1 MKWHPD
7 KNSGSPEAEE
17 KFKEISEAFEVLAD
31 PEKRSVYDQY
41 GKEGLQ
47 QGGAPPPHSSMG
59 GAGWVPGP
67 GARQMDSETA
77 QKIFDQMFGRMRFGP
92 NNKGGA
98 TMFSFGGSGGGTA
111 GGFSQTFGFGRPHQC
126 TSSAFDRDVDMMDAQ
141 DFSNPTGRF
150 KRKAAGPIE
159 RDLPCTLEE
168 LYSGAT
174 KRLKITPQSGDTP
187 EMLTITVKPGWK
199 EGTRVTFR
207 GMGGPPPH
215 GFHPQV
221 PRDLVFVVK
230 EKPHATFTRQ
240 GKDLHAP
247 VRVPL
252 VKALCGGRV
261 QAETLE
267 KKMIEVPVPEPMD
280 VETTVVVPGEGMP
293 DQKGGP
299 KGDLHLRLRAE
310 MPKNLTAHQKAQ
322 LRSIL

>member
-7 KNSGSPEAEE
+7 KNGGSPEAEE
-17 KFKEISEAFEVLAD
+17 KFKEISEAFEVLSD

-47 QGGAPPPHSSMG
+47 QGGAPPPPGASM

-67 GARQMDSETA
+67 GARKMDSETA
-77 QKIFDQMFGRMRFGP
+77 QRIFEQMFGGMSFGGP
-92 NNKGGA
+92 SNGRGGP
-98 TMFSFGGSGGGTA
+98 TMFSFGGNGGT
-111 GGFSQTFGFGRPHQC
+111 GGFSTFGFGGPQGA
-126 TSSAFDRDVDMMDAQ
+126 SFGGGDVDMMDTE
-141 DFSNPTGRF
+141 DLFPGR
-150 KRKAAGPIE
+150 KRKAAPEPIE

-174 KRLKITPQSGDTP
+174 KRLKITPRPGDTP

-207 GMGGPPPH
+207 GKGGLPPQ
-215 GFHPQV
+215 GFNPQV

-230 EKPHATFTRQ
+230 EKPHPTFTRQ
-240 GKDLHAP
+240 GKDLHAL

-252 VKALCGGRV
+252 VKALCGGRIE
-261 QAETLE
+261 AETLE
-267 KKMIEVPVPEPMD
+267 KKATQVQVPEPMD
-280 VETTVVVPGEGMP
+280 IETTVVVPGEGMP

-310 MPKNLTAHQKAQ
+310 MPKNLTAHQKRQ
-322 LRSIL
+322 LQSIL